1 MISCKLVGPDPTLEA
16 PISDGAKVGYYDDQL
31 TRNLLALKEGD
42 ALLVTGTYGVKD
54 LGQNPVSIVSLQDG
68 SYDRRLVPFM
78 PREFQIFKRHLDFHK
93 LNQQWYVYAAT
104 ARELHERLLKAIAE
118 AKQTARGLPL
128 SLPDYVRQLAP
139 KLLYQKD
146 PDKPFEFQLQPW
158 FAKTAR
164 CVRVARILRVIG
176 MCYAFTNLGHRILA
190 DRKEWKYG
198 EPVGIKVPAGHNLTQ
213 DQISLLH
220 AYHYLGATIELD
232 GDLPPLDLA
241 TEYSYADVSAALVGK
256 LPGGTEP
263 QRVVEDCP
271 DWLDGL
277 DEDALQHSAVCPD
290 YDKNEFDEDRIR
302 LTAQGRRDRRELEL
316 EELESGRYDYM
327 AVDPAGNVYPTPRS
341 SLGVSLGAAVSGARS
356 SALGTPVAASASPAM
371 TTSGYSSASSS
382 APFISDSELY
392 RGSRPSRRSW
402 EWSNTNRRGQ
412 EPPTE
417 QRWANLPSFE
427 PSPSNQQ
434 VGQYHPLPTRG
445 VRHSASTP
453 QLSTSVL
460 SCHRHPYHQPP
471 PPTQISAAI
480 PARTQQNILRD
491 PRTGS
496 VRTAQV
502 LEVDFERL
510 GLPAHEPRPRRR
522 QQRGG
527 TPAPYGRA
535 PAPSPGPA
543 AGYASYQEVER
554 EEFRYQGSNQG
565 HQGSQQEP
573 PWPRRSEYNPA
584 FQYSAA
590 GPSYAPP
597 GQSPPPPAWFPP
609 QDPGEESI
617 SGWGVAASPALGP
630 SPSSLPSTP
639 VALATVPEVPTTDPT
654 VSVAVPVTPAMTP
667 SAPVSAPTAPAK
679 TPAMATAM
687 LVPPIVATPVASP
700 PAVPSASQLRSPALA
715 ASSPQ
720 KSAAAPP
727 P

>member
-1 MISCKLVGPDPTLEA
+1 
-16 PISDGAKVGYYDDQL
+16 
-31 TRNLLALKEGD
+31 
-42 ALLVTGTYGVKD
+42 
-54 LGQNPVSIVSLQDG
+54 
-68 SYDRRLVPFM
+68 
-78 PREFQIFKRHLDFHK
+78 
-93 LNQQWYVYAAT
+93 
-104 ARELHERLLKAIAE
+104 
-118 AKQTARGLPL
+118 
-128 SLPDYVRQLAP
+128 
-139 KLLYQKD
+139 
-146 PDKPFEFQLQPW
+146 
-158 FAKTAR
+158 
-164 CVRVARILRVIG
+164 

-241 TEYSYADVSAALVGK
+241 TEYSYTDASAALVGK

-277 DEDALQHSAVCPD
+277 DEDALQYSAVCPD
-290 YDKNEFDEDRIR
+290 YDKNEFDEDGIQ
-302 LTAQGRRDRRELEL
+302 LTAQGRRDRRELEM

-356 SALGTPVAASASPAM
+356 SALSTPVATSASPAM

-427 PSPSNQQ
+427 PAPSNQQ

-453 QLSTSVL
+453 QLSTNAL
-460 SCHRHPYHQPP
+460 SRHRHPYRRPP
-471 PPTQISAAI
+471 PPTRISAAI

-527 TPAPYGRA
+527 APAPYGRA

-565 HQGSQQEP
+565 HRGSQQEP
-573 PWPRRSEYNPA
+573 PWSRRSEYNPT

-597 GQSPPPPAWFPP
+597 DSRLRLLRGSHLKTWRKNPCPDGVSQLHLLLALHLLRSRRLQSRSLPCRSAHNRSDCVGCCASHPRNDAVGTSISTNSACQDACHGCSDARTPGHGDIVSATSWPSLPLLNSVLLPPPRRPRK
-609 QDPGEESI
+609 
-617 SGWGVAASPALGP
+617 SPL
-630 SPSSLPSTP
+630 L
-639 VALATVPEVPTTDPT
+639 LLHLE
-654 VSVAVPVTPAMTP
+654 
-667 SAPVSAPTAPAK
+667 
-679 TPAMATAM
+679 
-687 LVPPIVATPVASP
+687 
-700 PAVPSASQLRSPALA
+700 
-715 ASSPQ
+715 
-720 KSAAAPP
+720 
-727 P
+727 